1 MGFFLHLAAQSAA
14 VPLGAP
20 EACFIFFMCYGGFR
34 TAEYSMNAMNT
45 AYSSLSTGYEIAG
58 VFARVLR
65 IPGTLACPGCSR

>member
-1 MGFFLHLAAQSAA
+1 VATGFFLHSAAQSKAA
-14 VPLGAP
+14 VGP
-20 EACFIFFMCYGGFR
+20 ACFIFFLCYGGFR